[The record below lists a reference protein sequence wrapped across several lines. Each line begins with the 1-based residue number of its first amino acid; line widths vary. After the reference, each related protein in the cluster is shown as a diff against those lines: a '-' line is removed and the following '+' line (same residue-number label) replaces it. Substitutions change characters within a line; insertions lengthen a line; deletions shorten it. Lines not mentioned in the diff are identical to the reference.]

1 MRGKPTY
8 PSYTPSMFIDPE
20 APASHKRTLY
30 TAMVAPRPIG
40 WISTLAPDGSANLAP
55 FSYFNL
61 VSSAPPIVMFVGTQ
75 PTDRLEKDTIA
86 NARASGEFVY
96 NLSTVP
102 LAAQMVAT
110 STGSAPGV
118 DEFELA
124 GLEKAACLRVRPPR
138 VAASPL
144 AFECTVERIVDIE
157 GRTAEEGR
165 SSVVFGRVVGVH
177 VDDRLIG
184 PTGRF
189 DTLAAQPLCRLGGA
203 QYAAIGEIFE
213 IPSPYKPNA

>member
-1 MRGKPTY
+1 
-8 PSYTPSMFIDPE
+8 MFIDPE
-20 APASHKRTLY
+20 APGSHKRTIY

-61 VSSAPPIVMFVGTQ
+61 VSSAPPIVMFVGNQ
-75 PTDRLEKDTIA
+75 PADRLEKDTIA

-110 STGSAPGV
+110 STGTARGV
-118 DEFELA
+118 DEFVLA
-124 GLEKAACLRVRPPR
+124 RLEKAACLRVRPPR

-157 GRTAEEGR
+157 GRTAKEGR
-165 SSVVFGRVVGVH
+165 SSVVFGRVVGLH

-184 PTGRF
+184 PTGSF

-203 QYAAIGEIFE
+203 QYAAIGEVFE
-213 IPSPYKPNA
+213 ILSPYKPHA